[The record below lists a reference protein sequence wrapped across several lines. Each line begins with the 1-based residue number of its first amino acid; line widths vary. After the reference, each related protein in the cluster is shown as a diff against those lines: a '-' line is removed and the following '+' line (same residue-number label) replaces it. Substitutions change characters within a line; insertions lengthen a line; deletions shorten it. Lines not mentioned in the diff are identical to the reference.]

1 MNKHDTD
8 AVSLTFGL
16 VFLALVGWWLL
27 VRWVTVEPPGFGW
40 FAAAALI
47 LVGATGMLATL
58 LSGRGRTKTEAVAPE
73 PDHRS

>member
-27 VRWVTVEPPGFGW
+27 VRWVATEPPGFGW
-40 FAAAALI
+40 FAGAAMIVIGVAG
-47 LVGATGMLATL
+47 VLATL
-58 LSGRGRTKTEAVAPE
+58 LSWRSHRLAE
-73 PDHRS
+73 PSPREHSPRP